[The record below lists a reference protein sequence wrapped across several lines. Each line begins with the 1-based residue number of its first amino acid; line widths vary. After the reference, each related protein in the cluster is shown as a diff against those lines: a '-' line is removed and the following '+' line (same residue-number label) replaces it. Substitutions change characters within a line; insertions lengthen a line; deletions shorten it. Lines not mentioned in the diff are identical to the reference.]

1 MKTLAKYVAR
11 GGFIPFCDHRCPSN
25 ADPDDYLYYPDLKEK
40 TLGIQA
46 QARPRRV
53 RKGICKGGF
62 A

>member
-1 MKTLAKYVAR
+1 MKTLAKYVAH

-46 QARPRRV
+46 
-53 RKGICKGGF
+53 
-62 A
+62 